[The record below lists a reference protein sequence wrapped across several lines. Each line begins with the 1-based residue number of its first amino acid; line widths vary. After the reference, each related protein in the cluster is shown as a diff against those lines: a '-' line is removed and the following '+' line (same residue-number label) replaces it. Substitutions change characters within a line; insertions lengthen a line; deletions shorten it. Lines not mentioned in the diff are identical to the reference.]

1 VQGSARSPAA
11 HPEGAAVPPHD
22 RGLLARLD
30 ALVTVVADRHGL
42 ALLPDGRL
50 AAAEARVAA
59 RATGL
64 AAPSPAGPAA
74 RPGTRGRAAVER
86 DAVELLRC
94 VAEGVGLLRVR
105 GDRLEA
111 TSLRNAWSQI
121 DQTLRAGLTFAAWCH
136 RVPWPAFLHG
146 SPGVEALVGG
156 RLWVLRLLFGLPAGV
171 EVGIA
176 GLTATVAGGL
186 GLEAGDGLDRA
197 VAAAFLDPL
206 VALGV
211 AALDPPPPHPAA
223 QLRLL
228 PRATTVI
235 GSALVAAG
243 EEVPLAST
251 PAN

>member
-1 VQGSARSPAA
+1 VPSP
-11 HPEGAAVPPHD
+11 D
-22 RGLLARLD
+22 RGLLARMD
-30 ALVTVVADRHGL
+30 ALVALVADRHGL

-59 RATGL
+59 RAAGL
-64 AAPSPAGPAA
+64 AGRA
-74 RPGTRGRAAVER
+74 RGRAPVER

-94 VAEGVGLLRVR
+94 VAEGVGLLRAR

-111 TSLRNAWSQI
+111 TSLRHAWGQI
-121 DQTLRAGLTFAAWCH
+121 DEGLRAGLTFAAWCH

-171 EVGIA
+171 EVGIS

>member
-1 VQGSARSPAA
+1 VPAN
-11 HPEGAAVPPHD
+11 D

-30 ALVTVVADRHGL
+30 ALVAIAADRHGL

-59 RATGL
+59 RAAGL
-64 AAPSPAGPAA
+64 ARRPRTRPAPGGPPPA
-74 RPGTRGRAAVER
+74 RPGGRGLAVVER
-86 DAVELLRC
+86 DAVELLRA

-111 TSLRNAWSQI
+111 TSLRHAWTQI
-121 DQTLRAGLTFAAWCH
+121 DEGLRAGLVYAAWCH
-136 RVPWPAFLHG
+136 RVPWPGFLDG
-146 SPGVEALVGG
+146 DGVEALVGG

-171 EVGIA
+171 EVGVP

-186 GLEAGDGLDRA
+186 GLDGGDWLDRA

-211 AALDPPPPHPAA
+211 ATLEPPPPHPAA
-223 QLRLL
+223 SLRLL
-228 PRATTVI
+228 PRASTVI

-243 EEVPLAST
+243 EEVPLAAT

>member
-1 VQGSARSPAA
+1 
-11 HPEGAAVPPHD
+11 VPSSD

-30 ALVTVVADRHGL
+30 ALVAVAADRHGL

-64 AAPSPAGPAA
+64 A
-74 RPGTRGRAAVER
+74 GRAQGRAPVER
-86 DAVELLRC
+86 DAVELLRA
-94 VAEGVGLLRVR
+94 VGEGVGLLRVR

-111 TSLRNAWSQI
+111 TSLRHAWAQI
-121 DQTLRAGLTFAAWCH
+121 DEPLRAGLTYAAWCH
-136 RVPWPAFLHG
+136 RVPWPVFLHG
-146 SPGVEALVGG
+146 GPGVEALVGG

-171 EVGIA
+171 EVGVP

-186 GLEAGDGLDRA
+186 GLDGGEWLHRA

-211 AALDPPPPHPAA
+211 ATLDPPPPHPAA
-223 QLRLL
+223 SLCLL
-228 PRATTVI
+228 PRASTVI

-243 EEVPLAST
+243 EEVPLAAT

>member
-1 VQGSARSPAA
+1 
-11 HPEGAAVPPHD
+11 VPPQD

-30 ALVTVVADRHGL
+30 ALVALVADRHGL

-50 AAAEARVAA
+50 AAAEARMAVRAAGLA
-59 RATGL
+59 RAG
-64 AAPSPAGPAA
+64 G
-74 RPGTRGRAAVER
+74 RGRTVVER
-86 DAVELLRC
+86 DAVELLRA

-111 TSLRNAWSQI
+111 TSLRHAWTQI
-121 DQTLRAGLTFAAWCH
+121 DEGLRAGLTYAAWCH
-136 RVPWPAFLHG
+136 RVPWPGFLHG
-146 SPGVEALVGG
+146 DGVEALVGG

-171 EVGIA
+171 EVGVP

-186 GLEAGDGLDRA
+186 GLDGGDWLDGA

-211 AALDPPPPHPAA
+211 ATLDPPPPHPAA
-223 QLRLL
+223 SLRLL
-228 PRATTVI
+228 PRASTVI

-243 EEVPLAST
+243 EEVPLAAT